1 MREKERER
9 GFDWQNVY
17 TTDTRRE
24 STEHLWGI
32 WILFV
37 VVCDETKQK
46 KKKFF
51 SSKEE
56 AISAPLFFYSFSLAW
71 MCSNLQK
78 SMLGGWKQYTRDA
91 YIKDLKP
98 IKEAMIYVTATTV
111 VVVCWSMKHERET
124 GGQNSNLCAEN
135 GAGVFFFLWTKWH
148 VSPSIHKVRRV

>member
-9 GFDWQNVY
+9 EREREVLIGKTYIQQIRDESLQNTCEVFECY
-17 TTDTRRE
+17 
-24 STEHLWGI
+24 
-32 WILFV
+32 F

-56 AISAPLFFYSFSLAW
+56 QFRHHFFLFFFFSRNVLKFAKI
-71 MCSNLQK
+71 NV
-78 SMLGGWKQYTRDA
+78 GGWKQDTHDT

-111 VVVCWSMKHERET
+111 VVVC
-124 GGQNSNLCAEN
+124 
-135 GAGVFFFLWTKWH
+135 
-148 VSPSIHKVRRV
+148 

>member
-111 VVVCWSMKHERET
+111 VVCWSMSEKPVVKIRT
-124 GGQNSNLCAEN
+124 CARRT
-135 GAGVFFFLWTKWH
+135 ALVFFIFFGRSDTSLLH
-148 VSPSIHKVRRV
+148 PF